1 MERVYPEGT
10 TSRVVVRAGLATV
23 IYLGGGLALGF
34 ILGIAINNVPLLID
48 ELLKNIAGALGLLT
62 LVSLASHRSDSTM
75 AGLSGWGDRPR
86 AARIGGLSFPIA
98 LIVGALALSAG
109 EGLFEIGIPIHILYG
124 ALFVPTS
131 ILIVAVVSLTWGRAL
146 RGWNL
151 GGRLALGAAPLAGLA
166 YLLSY
171 LLMDTI
177 GYRVGAP
184 GAAERATMITVTL
197 VACLSAAA
205 VGGAALGTGLRR
217 ASQDG
222 RLQDKR
228 TESP

>member
-1 MERVYPEGT
+1 MEIDGAVYAKGT
-10 TSRVVVRAGLATV
+10 ASGAAVRAGLATV
-23 IYLGGGLALGF
+23 IYLGGGLALGL
-34 ILGIAINNVPLLID
+34 ILGITVSNVPLLID

-62 LVSLASHRSDSTM
+62 LVSLASHRWGSTM

-86 AARIGGLSFPIA
+86 AARIGGLSFPIV
-98 LIVGALALSAG
+98 LIMGALALSAG
-109 EGLFEIGIPIHILYG
+109 EGLFQIGIPIHILYG

-131 ILIVAVVSLTWGRAL
+131 ILIVATVSLTWGRAL
-146 RGWNL
+146 RDWNL

-184 GAAERATMITVTL
+184 GAVERATMITVTL

-217 ASQDG
+217 ASQDR
-222 RLQDKR
+222 RLQD
-228 TESP
+228 